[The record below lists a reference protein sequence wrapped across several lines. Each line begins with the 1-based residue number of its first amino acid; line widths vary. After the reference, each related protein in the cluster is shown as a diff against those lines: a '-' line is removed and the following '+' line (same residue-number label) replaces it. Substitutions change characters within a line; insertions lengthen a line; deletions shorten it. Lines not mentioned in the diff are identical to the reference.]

1 VKKIVLFKRKLFLGL
16 LLGAGSSC
24 FLDSGDAFSA
34 VDSPISE
41 WDVISKFPP
50 VFINTLPRWVISQ
63 QEIDTGNGAL
73 GLNRKGYVG
82 VFNQRHAS
90 EFIIRGSSNQQSK
103 DIENGIKTIEYAF
116 SYQNPDGSFPDFQ
129 PKSTPRGVASSVA
142 FFLQD
147 LGHTLLLSQQSLWFQ
162 NSPANQ
168 IPRKRLQLIM
178 SKAEISLSWLLQNQ
192 SNLYQSD
199 RKAANRLFIDASAFY
214 LMGKALRSTPARQA
228 GLDFLNRALS
238 MQTEN
243 GYFLENGGYDSSYN
257 SVSLQIAQQI
267 FSQFAEEPSA
277 MRSRLWSAIDQS
289 MQWQLSRILPS
300 GQVSTIGNTRVYVGG
315 EKYFEKAKR
324 VDYNSLCIA
333 LNYYASLSGKPD
345 ATRYAQ
351 QVFDYRQS
359 Q

>member
-1 VKKIVLFKRKLFLGL
+1 MLFKRKSFLGL

-24 FLDSGDAFSA
+24 LLDSGNAFSA
-34 VDSPISE
+34 VDSPSSE
-41 WDVISKFPP
+41 WDVISTFPP
-50 VFINTLPRWVISQ
+50 AFIETLPRWVISPK
-63 QEIDTGNGAL
+63 EIDTGNGAL

-82 VFNQRHAS
+82 VFNQRHSS
-90 EFIIRGSSNQQSK
+90 EFIIRASSNQEPK

-129 PKSTPRGVASSVA
+129 PKSTPRGAASAVA

-147 LGHTLLLSQQSLWFQ
+147 LGHTLLLSQQSPWFQ

-168 IPRKRLQLIM
+168 ISRKRLQVVM
-178 SKAEISLSWLLQNQ
+178 GKAEISLNWLLQNQ
-192 SNLYQSD
+192 NNLYQSD
-199 RKAANRLFIDASAFY
+199 RKAANRLFIDAAAFY
-214 LMGKALRSTPARQA
+214 LMGKALRSQPARQA

-238 MQTEN
+238 MQAEN

-257 SVSLQIAQQI
+257 AVSLQIAQQI
-267 FSQFAEEPSA
+267 FCQFAEEPSA
-277 MRSRLWSAIDQS
+277 TRSRLWSAIDQS

-300 GQVSTIGNTRVYVGG
+300 GQVSTVGNTRVYAGG
-315 EKYFEKAKR
+315 EKYFEKAKS

-333 LNYYASLSGKPD
+333 LNYYAGLSGKPD
-345 ATRYAQ
+345 AIRYAQ
-351 QVFDYRQS
+351 QVLSYRQS